1 MDLGWISVVLSG
13 ITLGSCYALIGLGL
27 NITFGTMRVVN
38 IAHGEFVM
46 LGAYFSYFL
55 FLFSN
60 GFINPFFSL
69 IIVFAI
75 GYIIGV
81 GLYLLTI
88 KRVEG
93 QGMAP
98 FIVTFGLS
106 IFLSNFAMYVWTP
119 TFRAIKFEIPP
130 IQVLG
135 ISIPTSRYLAA
146 AVAWIIIIS
155 VELFMSKIWLGKAIE
170 AVAQDRVAAQL
181 VGVNPVFASMNS
193 FAISCALGCVAGSLL
208 TIFAPAIYPYM
219 GIYYR
224 MIAFLVGV
232 LGGLG
237 SYKGALVGGLIIGIL
252 ESVSNLFVP
261 AAVAPFVPFLALVI
275 VLIIRPRGM
284 FGVR

>member
-1 MDLGWISVVLSG
+1 MDLGWTLIVFNG
-13 ITLGSCYALIGLGL
+13 IVLGSCYALIGLGL

-38 IAHGEFVM
+38 IAHGEFIM

-60 GFINPFFSL
+60 ELINPFLSL
-69 IIVFAI
+69 PIVFAI
-75 GYIIGV
+75 GYVIGA
-81 GLYLLTI
+81 GLYPLII

-93 QGMAP
+93 QGMSP

-106 IFLSNFAMYVWTP
+106 IFLSNFAMNIWTP

-135 ISIPTSRYLAA
+135 INIPTSRLLG
-146 AVAWIIIIS
+146 AVIAWIIIIL
-155 VELFMSKIWLGKAIE
+155 VKLFMSKTWLGRSIE
-170 AVAQDRVAAQL
+170 AIAQDRVAAQL
-181 VGVNPVFASMNS
+181 VGVNPAFASMNS
-193 FAISCALGCVAGSLL
+193 FAISCALACVAGSLL
-208 TIFAPAIYPYM
+208 TMFTPAIYPYM
-219 GIYYR
+219 GVYYR

-237 SYKGALVGGLIIGIL
+237 SHEGALVGGLLIGVL

-261 AAVAPFVPFLALVI
+261 AALAPFIPFLALVI
-275 VLIIRPRGM
+275 VLIIRPRGI